1 MDSLSPRQSIAL
13 THGVIENYLVIRL
26 IDCDPLT
33 RSYINRVHG
42 SPPSLSFLYLFSPKI
57 GALASA
63 RERRLSGVRSANK
76 SNTPRFVQRES
87 SSFTIH
93 EFIMGTTEDTAGP
106 PLLIYRYA
114 SPGPSTSMHAPG
126 RGVGRGGG
134 DVRKLSSS
142 PSLEIF
148 TRHRYRRTS
157 NFCEKCIL
165 NLNHARCCLN
175 NDTPFSNC
183 CSFERINFDRWGFR

>member
-13 THGVIENYLVIRL
+13 TYGVIENYLVIRL

-42 SPPSLSFLYLFSPKI
+42 SPPSLSFLYVFSPKI

-106 PLLIYRYA
+106 LLLIYRYA
-114 SPGPSTSMHAPG
+114 SPGPIYLDARSWPRSGPG
-126 RGVGRGGG
+126 RR
-134 DVRKLSSS
+134 RREKIKLI
-142 PSLEIF
+142 PLSLEIF
-148 TRHRYRRTS
+148 TRHRYRRTL
-157 NFCEKCIL
+157 NFSEKCIL
-165 NLNHARCCLN
+165 NLNHA
-175 NDTPFSNC
+175 DVA
-183 CSFERINFDRWGFR
+183 

>member
-93 EFIMGTTEDTAGP
+93 EFIMGTTEDTARP

-114 SPGPSTSMHAPG
+114 SPGPIHLDARSWPRSGPG
-126 RGVGRGGG
+126 RRRREKIKLIPLAG
-134 DVRKLSSS
+134 DIHPSSLS
-142 PSLEIF
+142 P
-148 TRHRYRRTS
+148 Y
-157 NFCEKCIL
+157 
-165 NLNHARCCLN
+165 
-175 NDTPFSNC
+175 
-183 CSFERINFDRWGFR
+183 FELL